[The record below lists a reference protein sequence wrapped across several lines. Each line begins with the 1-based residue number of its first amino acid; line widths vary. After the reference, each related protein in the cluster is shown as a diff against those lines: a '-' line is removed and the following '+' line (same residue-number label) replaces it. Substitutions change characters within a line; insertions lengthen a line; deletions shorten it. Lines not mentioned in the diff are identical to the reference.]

1 MSLPRS
7 SRLFSSTLPPALV
20 ATLAA
25 ALGACGDAENRR
37 RSPSSS
43 AGAPPPAQVVIT
55 TPPAAPPAPAASGG
69 GRNAPQTPEEL
80 ANAAFVRSRYTKF
93 EYRIAMRDGVRLFT
107 AVYVPSDAGP
117 GKKYPIMMTR
127 TPYTVAPYGSDR
139 YAANLMSPAFAKEGF
154 IFAFQDVRG
163 RNMSE
168 GEFVNVRP
176 QLTSKKSNTDIDEST
191 DTHDT
196 ISWLI
201 ANVPNNNG
209 RVGLKGISYPGFYSS
224 AGAIDSHP
232 ALKAV
237 SPQAPIA
244 DWWRGDDMH
253 RHGAFNV
260 QLSFAFFSNFGK
272 PRPAPVANEEW
283 KPFPFGTPDAYE
295 FYLRP
300 LAELDTQY
308 LKGGIPFW
316 KEITEHPDYDAF
328 WQARNLLPH
337 LKNIKAAMLI
347 VGGWYDTEDLYGALA
362 TYRAIEEQ
370 NKGTSNSVIMGPW
383 RHGGWARGDSSKLG
397 DADFG
402 FVTAEIFQAKELA
415 FFLHHLKGGPAPG
428 LPEAMMFEAGA
439 DRWRSFPSW
448 PPPGTREMRLF
459 LEEGGK
465 LTFDKPPAAADSAAA
480 FDEYLSDPARPV
492 PYTANPEQSW
502 SATYVTED
510 QRFASRRPDVLVYQ
524 SEPLEHDVTLAGPL
538 LAELFVSTTGS
549 DADWVVKLI
558 DVHPGVMPGWTEADD
573 RSGKPNLG
581 AQQILVRGEPI
592 RGRYRENPSAPK
604 PFTPGEVTPVRFPI
618 NDVFYTF
625 KRGHRI
631 MIQIQ
636 SSWFPFIDRN
646 PQTYVNIFQAKASD
660 FVKATHKVYRAQST
674 PSALV
679 VRVLPSA
686 DEPKQPAVK

>member
-1 MSLPRS
+1 MSLSRS
-7 SRLFSSTLPPALV
+7 LRLVSCALV
-20 ATLAA
+20 VLAI
-25 ALGACGDAENRR
+25 ACSDHDTPRPPP
-37 RSPSSS
+37 PSSGPGGS
-43 AGAPPPAQVVIT
+43 APPVTVT
-55 TPPAAPPAPAASGG
+55 VPPQRPDGAGGPGG
-69 GRNAPQTPEEL
+69 GRGPLSPEEE
-80 ANAAFVRSRYTKF
+80 ANAALVRSRFTKY
-93 EYRIAMRDGVRLFT
+93 EYRIPMRDGVRLFT
-107 AVYVPSDAGP
+107 SVYIPVDAGP
-117 GKKYPIMMTR
+117 AKRYPFLMQR
-127 TPYTVAPYGSDR
+127 TPYSVAPYGVDR
-139 YAANLMSPAFAKEGF
+139 YPPILVNPAFTKEGF
-154 IFAFQDVRG
+154 IFVYQDVRG

-168 GEFVNVRP
+168 GEFVNMRP
-176 QLTSKKSNTDIDEST
+176 QIDGKKDRTQVDESS

-196 ISWLI
+196 ITWLL
-201 ANVPNNNG
+201 AHVPDHNG
-209 RVGLKGISYPGFYSS
+209 KVGMKGISYPGFYAS

-260 QLSFAFFSNFGK
+260 QLSFAFFSRFGIARPK
-272 PRPAPVANEEW
+272 PIANEDW

-300 LAELDTQY
+300 LAELDTQH
-308 LKGGIPFW
+308 LKGEIAFW

-337 LKNIKAAMLI
+337 LRNIKAAMLI
-347 VGGWYDTEDLYGALA
+347 VGGWYDTEDLYGPLA

-370 NKGTSNSVIMGPW
+370 NKGITNTLVMGPW

-402 FVTAEIFQAKELA
+402 FVTSDAFQAKELA
-415 FFLHHLKGGPAPG
+415 FFLHHLKGAPAPG
-428 LPEAMMFEAGA
+428 IPEAMVFESGA
-439 DRWRSFPSW
+439 DRWRQFPSW

-459 LEEGGK
+459 FRENGALSYQASTAAGHEAEE
-465 LTFDKPPAAADSAAA
+465 

-492 PYTANPEQSW
+492 PYTQNPEQGW
-502 SATYVTED
+502 SASYAAED

-524 SEPLEHDVTLAGPL
+524 TAPLEHDVTLAGPL
-538 LAELFVSTTGS
+538 AAELFVSTTGT

-558 DVHPGVMPGWTEADD
+558 DVHPGVMPGWTDADEHT
-573 RSGKPNLG
+573 GKPNLG
-581 AQQILVRGEPI
+581 AQQILVRGEPM
-592 RGRYRENPSAPK
+592 RGRYRDGGTTPK
-604 PFTPGEVTPVRFPI
+604 PFTPGEVTPVKFPI

-625 KRGHRI
+625 QRGHRI
-631 MIQIQ
+631 MVQIQ
-636 SSWFPFIDRN
+636 STWYPFIDRN
-646 PQTYVNIFQAKASD
+646 PQTFVPIFQAKASD
-660 FVKATHKVYRAQST
+660 FVKATHRLYRAQST

-686 DEPKQPAVK
+686 DE